1 MKLLKLIFMSN
12 VLIICSLAPSIYV
25 VRATDV
31 IKHVRILRQPTRTKP
46 KVQHKT
52 LHALLN
58 SHMN

>member
-25 VRATDV
+25 LLT